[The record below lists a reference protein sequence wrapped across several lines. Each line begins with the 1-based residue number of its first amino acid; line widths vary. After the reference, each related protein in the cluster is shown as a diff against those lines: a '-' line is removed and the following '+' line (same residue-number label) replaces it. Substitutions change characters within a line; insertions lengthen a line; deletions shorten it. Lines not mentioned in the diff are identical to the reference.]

1 MRAADLL
8 TILTNPPQSKEYQ
21 GIFLM
26 TKNHKRPVTTIEIT
40 QKNEVILHFNQ
51 QKNVLTMKEI
61 LVGLMMNREKNIYY
75 QVDNEIMSL
84 YGVKETGTELII

>member
-21 GIFLM
+21 GIFLLI
-26 TKNHKRPVTTIEIT
+26 KNQKRPVTAIETT
-40 QKNEVILHFNQ
+40 QKNELILHFNQ
-51 QKNVLTMKEI
+51 QKNVLTMKEV
-61 LVGLMMNREKNIYY
+61 LVELMMNREKNIYY
-75 QVDNEIMSL
+75 QLDAEIMPL